1 MSESSA
7 AVHVPIDAEL
17 GGAFL
22 ANMLAAWIDGDRQSS
37 FSVEAADEYRDQ
49 RATAEQDRLCVCA
62 PVDPGAGPSPSG
74 EHGAPVCLEGE
85 GPAIGLER
93 FDGSDS
99 GPGSGQVRS
108 TDNGTGG
115 FQNVGS
121 GSLHG
126 AGGRGFCA
134 GGVEYG
140 ALESTLASFAGTVCA
155 DRYAG
160 DRRRWLLQPV
170 RFQRR
175 ASVGLE
181 RDNGSG
187 RTSSVARAP
196 PWWQAQ

>member
-7 AVHVPIDAEL
+7 AVHVPIDVEL
-17 GGAFL
+17 GGPFL
-22 ANMLAAWIDGDRQSS
+22 ANMLAAWIDGARQSS

-49 RATAEQDRLCVCA
+49 RATTEQDRLCLCA

-99 GPGSGQVRS
+99 GPGSGQDGS

-115 FQNVGS
+115 FQKAGS
-121 GSLHG
+121 GSLDG
-126 AGGRGFCA
+126 TGWRVFCA
-134 GGVEYG
+134 GGFATG
-140 ALESTLASFAGTVCA
+140 ALELGLASFAGTVRA
-155 DRYAG
+155 DRYPG
-160 DRRRWLLQPV
+160 DRRRWLLQPG

-175 ASVGLE
+175 ASVGIE

>member
-7 AVHVPIDAEL
+7 AVHVPIDVEL

-22 ANMLAAWIDGDRQSS
+22 ANLLAAWIDGDRQSS

-85 GPAIGLER
+85 GLAIGLER

-115 FQNVGS
+115 LQNAGGGS
-121 GSLHG
+121 IDG
-126 AGGRGFCA
+126 AGWRGFCA
-134 GGVEYG
+134 GGLATG
-140 ALESTLASFAGTVCA
+140 ALEFGLASLAGTVCA
-155 DRYAG
+155 DRHAG
-160 DRRRWLLQPV
+160 DRRRWLLQPG

-175 ASVGLE
+175 ALVGIE
-181 RDNGSG
+181 GDDGSG
-187 RTSSVARAP
+187 RTSSVARAL